1 VAAEALG
8 VAPRT
13 VRAYIERGDLV
24 ARSEG
29 EGIQKAYLVSIDS
42 VYALRDSRGSSARKS
57 RTSRPDARERS
68 ARNTDLAGARGGSR
82 GDARSVSAE
91 DLADIIR
98 DLAAE
103 AARMSAEAAEF
114 RTRLELTA
122 NAESTLREQLE
133 RERERADRLEA
144 ELASLR
150 ETRER
155 VSEPRNAP
163 KTASEGEA
171 REMSPE
177 PQEPAERHSRVPWWR
192 RFFGFE

>member
-1 VAAEALG
+1 
-8 VAPRT
+8 
-13 VRAYIERGDLV
+13 
-24 ARSEG
+24 
-29 EGIQKAYLVSIDS
+29 
-42 VYALRDSRGSSARKS
+42 
-57 RTSRPDARERS
+57 
-68 ARNTDLAGARGGSR
+68 
-82 GDARSVSAE
+82 
-91 DLADIIR
+91 
-98 DLAAE
+98 
-103 AARMSAEAAEF
+103 MSAEAAEF

-122 NAESTLREQLE
+122 NAESTLREQLG

-155 VSEPRNAP
+155 VPEPRNGP